1 MNTNANDIMEC
12 PICMDPIDGEKN
24 KVVTECGHC
33 FHSNCLM
40 TNIVHNGFGC
50 PYCRTVMAEVP
61 EEDDESE
68 DEYDDWSVVEEV
80 DNSDALQGMRILF
93 QRAEGEEIEEYD
105 DEDSDSDDGSEDSFD
120 GEIEPRASLAF
131 VTQKLIQRGV
141 SMEDLVAA
149 ILIRDHEEYEHHEEF
164 MRTDNELFGKFRI
177 IISNFVPEPAEEV
190 VEEVAEVVEEVVV
203 GVEKEKSEEQNEN
216 MDECNNTYYQK
227 QRALRYEMIDST
239 AQPKHSFQFQM
250 KGSCRN

>member
-61 EEDDESE
+61 EDDDESE
-68 DEYDDWSVVEEV
+68 DDWTQMSSVVEEV

-120 GEIEPRASLAF
+120 GPRASLAF

-190 VEEVAEVVEEVVV
+190 VVEEVVV
-203 GVEKEKSEEQNEN
+203 EEEVVVVEKEKSEEQNEN

-227 QRALRYEMIDST
+227 QRALRYEMMIDST

>member
-50 PYCRTVMAEVP
+50 PYCRAVMAEVP

-68 DEYDDWSVVEEV
+68 DDWTQMSSVVEEV

-105 DEDSDSDDGSEDSFD
+105 EDEDSDSDDGSEDSFD

-190 VEEVAEVVEEVVV
+190 VEEVVEVVEEVVV
-203 GVEKEKSEEQNEN
+203 EVEKEKSIIFEQNEN
-216 MDECNNTYYQK
+216 MDDCNSYYQK
-227 QRALRYEMIDST
+227 QRALRYEMIDSE
-239 AQPKHSFQFQM
+239 KHTFQFQM